1 VLKTQGNRKQGRIVS
16 SSKNELNKK
25 GEKMRKEEIDGEDKI
40 DEDRLDEAY
49 ENIFNE
55 NYRKYLEEII
65 PQLNK
70 TKITKLFKDIN
81 SVICSRDSVILP
93 KEAMCVLSF
102 TLASA
107 VSLDKE
113 LSLSREKKE

>member
-1 VLKTQGNRKQGRIVS
+1 M
-16 SSKNELNKK
+16 KK
-25 GEKMRKEEIDGEDKI
+25 EDVDGGDKV
-40 DEDRLDEAY
+40 DEDRFDEAF

-55 NYRKYLEEII
+55 NYKKYLEEII

-81 SVICSRDSVILP
+81 SVICSKDPVILP

-113 LSLSREKKE
+113 LSLSREKKEQ